1 MSFTR
6 LLPWP
11 VHGTLEYL
19 AGIFLILAPFIFGF
33 RDDVAFPVFIGVG
46 VVIVVL
52 GLLSPEPTGVTDLL
66 PASVHSGIDYILAVF
81 LIITPLVLNFAT
93 TPETISI
100 LLGVAHLV
108 VSLLTR
114 YPTQAESTA
123 DRISPSG
130 DAG

>member
-1 MSFTR
+1 MSFAR

-19 AGIFLILAPFIFGF
+19 AGIFVILAPFVFGF
-33 RDDVAFPVFIGVG
+33 REETAFPVFIGIG

-52 GLLSPEPTGVTDLL
+52 ALLSSEPTGVADLL
-66 PASVHSGIDYILAVF
+66 PPTVHSGIDYLLAVF
-81 LIITPLVLNFAT
+81 LLIAPFLFAFET
-93 TPETISI
+93 VPETISI

-108 VSLLTR
+108 ISLLTR
-114 YPTQAESTA
+114 YPTQADSEVGRVSE
-123 DRISPSG
+123 SG

>member
-1 MSFTR
+1 MSFAR

-11 VHGTLEYL
+11 VHGTIEYL
-19 AGIFLILAPFIFGF
+19 AGIFVILAPFIFGF
-33 RDDVAFPVFIGVG
+33 REDIAFPVFVGVG

-52 GLLSPEPTGVTDLL
+52 GLLSPEPTGVTALL

-81 LIITPLVLNFAT
+81 LLIAPFVFGFETV
-93 TPETISI
+93 PETIFI

-114 YPTQAESTA
+114 YPTPAESQA
-123 DRISPSG
+123 DRVPQSG
-130 DAG
+130 EAR